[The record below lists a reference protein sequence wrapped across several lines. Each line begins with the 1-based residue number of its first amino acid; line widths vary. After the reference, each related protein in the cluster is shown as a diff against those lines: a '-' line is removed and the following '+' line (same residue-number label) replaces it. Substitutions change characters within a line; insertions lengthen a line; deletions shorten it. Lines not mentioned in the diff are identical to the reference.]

1 MELRVITFNINDGHN
16 KKLMEQCH
24 TLREYAQYVAKVRKY
39 RRNMNLD
46 AAVERAVDEC
56 IQEGILDE
64 FLRKHRSE
72 VIGMSIFEYNKDEEE
87 KKLRKAEFEFG
98 REEGRKEVLKN
109 MLDTGKYSLEEI
121 AEVFHISIEEVK
133 RIKKL

>member
-1 MELRVITFNINDGHN
+1 
-16 KKLMEQCH
+16 
-24 TLREYAQYVAKVRKY
+24 
-39 RRNMNLD
+39 
-46 AAVERAVDEC
+46 
-56 IQEGILDE
+56 
-64 FLRKHRSE
+64 
-72 VIGMSIFEYNKDEEE
+72 MSIFEYNKEEEE

>member
-1 MELRVITFNINDGHN
+1 MGRLQT
-16 KKLMEQCH
+16 
-24 TLREYAQYVAKVRKY
+24 
-39 RRNMNLD
+39 
-46 AAVERAVDEC
+46 
-56 IQEGILDE
+56 

-133 RIKKL
+133 RINKL

>member
-1 MELRVITFNINDGHN
+1 
-16 KKLMEQCH
+16 
-24 TLREYAQYVAKVRKY
+24 
-39 RRNMNLD
+39 
-46 AAVERAVDEC
+46 
-56 IQEGILDE
+56 
-64 FLRKHRSE
+64 
-72 VIGMSIFEYNKDEEE
+72 MSIFEYNKDEEE

-98 REEGRKEVLKN
+98 REEVRKEVLKN